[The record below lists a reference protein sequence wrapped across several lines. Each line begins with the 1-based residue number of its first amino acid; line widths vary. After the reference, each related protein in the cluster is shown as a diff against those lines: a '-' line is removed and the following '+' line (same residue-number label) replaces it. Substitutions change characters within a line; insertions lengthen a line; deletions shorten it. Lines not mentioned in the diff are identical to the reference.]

1 MKWFYLVSNVKCAA
15 SWKRLR
21 NTGIRVYVCVCV
33 CVCERVFASESV
45 SARDTHLFFHLFK
58 GLNNLDIFSLCNKKI
73 LRHMTTFSNRF
84 LLTNKG
90 KLLKTLNMLWVEFCY
105 EPTLV
110 GHWNPWLKII
120 NTFLS
125 QHCEQKYLPKREG
138 EFEKIGV
145 IHRWERE
152 ESESEISF
160 PISRILFPFFFF
172 WKYCF
177 KCTNAVVVV
186 VVVDVVKA
194 TDKNYN

>member
-1 MKWFYLVSNVKCAA
+1 M
-15 SWKRLR
+15 
-21 NTGIRVYVCVCV
+21 CV

-110 GHWNPWLKII
+110 GH
-120 NTFLS
+120 
-125 QHCEQKYLPKREG
+125 
-138 EFEKIGV
+138 
-145 IHRWERE
+145 
-152 ESESEISF
+152 
-160 PISRILFPFFFF
+160 
-172 WKYCF
+172 
-177 KCTNAVVVV
+177 
-186 VVVDVVKA
+186 
-194 TDKNYN
+194 